1 MPKSVALVSAVHPY
15 PVDAGKKVVLAG
27 IIEYHRDRLGAANVH
42 YVLVGDDVKPAEFP
56 VPLHS
61 LSKPATA
68 AALGNVLTR
77 VPTGRSS
84 LQEALLRSA
93 SVAAE
98 IDRTLQS
105 LSADIEIFDTVRLAQ
120 YAGSTR
126 TRQQVCYLD
135 DLFSERYRAMLDAA
149 RRYPDVRISPLGNFA
164 AHVPRALRPLADE
177 RHTQRGLMRVER
189 SLIRRSE
196 DRAARLFPRS
206 LLVNQREAEHLIRR
220 AGVDET
226 KVQSIPPL
234 IAEPGMHRREY
245 GGAPEFIFLGL
256 LSLPHNDDGL
266 RSFLT
271 SVWPLVLARAPGATL
286 RVLGREPSRELR
298 VATERFSHS
307 VSLEGFVPD
316 LGELFGRAAATIN
329 PLRFGSGIKLKVIE
343 ALGRGVPV
351 VSTELGAEGITSGAA
366 HGVLVAD
373 DPSEFAD
380 AMVGLTSIR
389 FNDEVSQAAR
399 AHFEAT
405 YSREAVFRRYDE
417 AFDLS

>member
-27 IIEYHRDRLGAANVH
+27 IIDYYRDRLGAENVH
-42 YVLVGDDVKPAEFP
+42 YVLIGDGVGPQDFP
-56 VPLHS
+56 VRLHP
-61 LSKPATA
+61 LSKPATS
-68 AALGNVLTR
+68 AALGSVLTR

-93 SVAAE
+93 SVAAD
-98 IDRTLQS
+98 IDHTLQN
-105 LSADIEIFDTVRLAQ
+105 LDTDIEIFDTVRLAQ
-120 YAGSTR
+120 YAGSER
-126 TRQQVCYLD
+126 TRRQVCYLD

-189 SLIRRSE
+189 GLVRKSE

-220 AGVDET
+220 AGVDDW

-234 IAEPGMHRREY
+234 IAEPGMHSREY

-271 SVWPLVLARAPGATL
+271 SVWPLVLARVPGAKL
-286 RVLGREPSRELR
+286 RVLGREPSGKLRE
-298 VATERFSHS
+298 AAERFSQS

-316 LGELFGRAAATIN
+316 LGQLFGRAAATIN

-351 VSTELGAEGITSGAA
+351 VSTELGAEGITSGAS

-373 DPSEFAD
+373 EPAEFAD
-380 AMVGLTSIR
+380 VMVGLTSIR
-389 FNDEVSQAAR
+389 YNNEVSQAAR
-399 AHFEAT
+399 AHFEST
-405 YSREAVFRRYDE
+405 YSREAVFRRYDA